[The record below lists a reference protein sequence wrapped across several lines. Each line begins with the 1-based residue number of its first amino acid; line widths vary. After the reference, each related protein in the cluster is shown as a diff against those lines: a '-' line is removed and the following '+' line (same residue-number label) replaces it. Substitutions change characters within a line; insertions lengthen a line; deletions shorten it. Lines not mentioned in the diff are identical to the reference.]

1 MQRKRTLD
9 QLVSQQV
16 QLNNNHQQQQ
26 QQQQLQ
32 VQNNVSSIYLY
43 NQITTSIIRDGA
55 VVVAQLE
62 AGSLPIP

>member
-16 QLNNNHQQQQ
+16 QLKNNHQQ

-43 NQITTSIIRDGA
+43 NQITTSIIRHEA